1 MADANRINTRIAWLR
16 KNRPNDPEIKQLQT
30 RLDTLTPSAP
40 PAGATPPASE
50 APPATSPPALGF
62 DPKRVETR
70 IAWLK
75 KNRPNDP
82 EIQKLQSKMQS
93 APAPSPDG
101 TPAPV
106 QGEPLQEVASDYA
119 GDVAAGAGLGDVF
132 DPKLDDR
139 PSQGDLLA
147 ARDARQKELESYLAR
162 DIDSA
167 YSKARENL
175 EQEMFN
181 RGIPAGSQQFTDR
194 MRMLDDNFS
203 RQRADIRAQA
213 LQFGGQEFERDF
225 QAGETRRTNQLGEQ
239 VTVNQTN
246 LGNVKGL
253 TDIDLAYKTLA
264 EQRRQANQS
273 AALTRA
279 QIARQGGSGGGSG
292 PAQPVINSPFVG

>member
-1 MADANRINTRIAWLR
+1 MR

-30 RLDTLTPSAP
+30 RLGTLTPSAP

-93 APAPSPDG
+93 APAPSPEG
-101 TPAPV
+101 APAPV

-119 GDVAAGAGLGDVF
+119 GDVAAQAGLGGAF
-132 DPKLDDR
+132 SPKLTDR
-139 PSQGDLLA
+139 PLPPDLTE
-147 ARDARQKELESYLAR
+147 ARRAQQQELESYLSR

-167 YSKARENL
+167 YSKARESL

-181 RGIPAGSQQFTDR
+181 RGIPVGSQQFTDR

-203 RQRADIRAQA
+203 RQRGDIRAQA
-213 LQFGGQEFERDF
+213 LQFGGQELERTF
-225 QAGETRRTNQLGEQ
+225 NMGETRRINELGEG
-239 VTVNQTN
+239 VTMDDVNM
-246 LGNVKGL
+246 GRVKGL
-253 TDIDLAYKTLA
+253 TDIDIAYRTLA
-264 EQRRQANQS
+264 EQRRQANLQNQVANRS
-273 AALTRA
+273 IAAR
-279 QIARQGGSGGGSG
+279 GGGGGSG